1 MITIH
6 TFLGGNNFSDDEINN
21 AIELMEDIA
30 RIYCNISSINDNM
43 RNLILSMAAGFLLSN
58 NCSEKRISI
67 GDMSIENFE
76 KKDEFI
82 PLLNRFRRCFSE

>member
-6 TFLGGNNFSDDEINN
+6 TFLGGNNFSDDEINA
-21 AIELMEDIA
+21 AIELMEDMA
-30 RIYCNISSINDNM
+30 RIYCNISSITANM
-43 RNLILSMAAGFLLSN
+43 KNLILAMAAGFLLSN
-58 NCSEKRISI
+58 NSSEKRISI

-82 PLLNRFRRCFSE
+82 PLLNRFRRCFNE